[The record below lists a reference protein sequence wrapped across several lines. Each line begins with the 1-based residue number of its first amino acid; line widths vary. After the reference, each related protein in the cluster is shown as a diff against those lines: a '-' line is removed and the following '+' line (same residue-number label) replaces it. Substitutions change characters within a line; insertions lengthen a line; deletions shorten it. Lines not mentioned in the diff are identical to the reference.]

1 MSTSTAPTERPEIL
15 PVETTRQDAQR
26 TYGRL
31 SRIYDWTEGVFEIP
45 SKRRAL
51 RMARVRKGAAVL
63 EVGCGPGWALKRLAQ
78 AAGVEG
84 TVCGIDLTP
93 GMLREAGRKV
103 PRRVGLARA
112 DATRLPFQD
121 GAFDVVFSTFVLEL
135 IPTDEIQ
142 DVLGEIRRVL
152 KPGGRFAVVTL
163 TRESPNIATR
173 IYEWGHNRFPRLL
186 DCRPIHLRSELEAA
200 GFEIAYWRRSSI
212 LGLPIEI
219 AVGRRPESSE
229 GS

>member
-1 MSTSTAPTERPEIL
+1 MTTPAAPPAEIL

-45 SKRRAL
+45 SKRKAL
-51 RMARVRKGAAVL
+51 RMAGVRKGEAAL

-78 AAGVEG
+78 AAGTEG
-84 TVCGIDLTP
+84 TVCGIDLTS
-93 GMLREAGRKV
+93 GMLREAARKA
-103 PRRVGLARA
+103 PRRVQLARA
-112 DATRLPFQD
+112 DATTLPFQ
-121 GAFDVVFSTFVLEL
+121 GGVFDVVFSTFVLEL

-142 DVLGEIRRVL
+142 GVLGEIVRVL

-163 TRESPNIATR
+163 SRESPNIATR

-186 DCRPIHLRSELEAA
+186 DCRPIHLRRALETA
-200 GFEIAYWRRSSI
+200 GFEIAYWQRNTI

-219 AVGRRPESSE
+219 VVGRRPASGE
-229 GS
+229 GA